1 MRLDHRD
8 LTERFKVHDVAI
20 VLRTYEKG
28 SRDGVQYAV
37 VFFKSLLEAQI
48 ELRANLSASL
58 LWQDGK
64 I

>member
-1 MRLDHRD
+1 MRLDDRN
-8 LTERFKVHDVAI
+8 LTERFKVHNVANI
-20 VLRTYEKG
+20 REG
-28 SRDGVQYAV
+28 SRDGVH
-37 VFFKSLLEAQI
+37 FKSLIEAQI